1 MGTPRIFWEAT
12 SRQVLT
18 MEWIEGVKLTDEAK
32 MAEAGLEIVD
42 FVNVR
47 SPQPPAPLDAWLHT
61 VMSTALHTLA
71 LFLIDYK

>member
-47 SPQPPAPLDAWLHT
+47 SPNPLHRWMHGCIQSCQRPFTLWLF
-61 VMSTALHTLA
+61 
-71 LFLIDYK
+71 FL

>member
-47 SPQPPAPLDAWLHT
+47 SPHPLHRWMHRCIQSCQQPFTLWLF
-61 VMSTALHTLA
+61 
-71 LFLIDYK
+71 FL